1 MSTENT
7 NTTMSRPTENSAG
20 TLDQYKEDI
29 NLLSEIGQT
38 LTSSLDIEDVF
49 ENTYKKVNELMDAN
63 VFLIGLLDEANKDIV
78 FRYIIEEGERLPEAR
93 QSLEDKERLGI
104 WVANNK
110 KEAIV
115 LDMEVDYPK
124 YTGQVASQPKV
135 GKQPESVIYMP
146 IMDGDSLLGIFS
158 VQSFTQNA
166 YTDYH
171 VNILRNIGV
180 YMGIAVKNASNY
192 RNIESQ
198 VEKRTA
204 QLEAQK
210 QALQKAHKDTNILNA
225 IGQQL
230 ISTLDIEEVFSSLH
244 ENVNRLMD
252 AACFGIRLYDPERA
266 VIDYKYEYERG
277 ERHPPGQVSMDTSN
291 NYSVWCVENK
301 EAIFINDNSTEYVKY
316 VDEVHVVTG
325 DFPYSLIFQPLL
337 KGEEILGVITVQSFE
352 KNAFTQRHL
361 DILNTLASYT
371 VIALSNATVYETME
385 HKVSERTLELEK
397 QSKDVILLSE
407 MGQKITAHLSVEKII
422 EEINT
427 NINQVMPVE
436 SMGVGL
442 VDKEQNIIEFPGYIE
457 KGEILEGARYNL
469 ADNQYLSVKCF
480 NSGESILINDYFG
493 EYMSDSDLDTDTK
506 GDSTNSIIYLPLSV
520 KDQKLGVITVQSF
533 KTNAYTNYHMN
544 FLKNLG
550 VFVGIALENAQL
562 YSGLEDLV
570 EERTS
575 EVVKQ
580 KEEIEQTHKN
590 AQLLNNIGKELI
602 STVDLKSIFDGLH
615 HNIGQLMDATI
626 FGIRLYNKD
635 RNVISYKY
643 EIENGELQA
652 EDVEV
657 PMSADNNYSVWCVK
671 NRTPIFI
678 NDNSTEYVRYVDEVH
693 VVQGEFPYSLI
704 FQPLIKGDEVLGVI
718 TVQSYEKD
726 AYTKYHLSIL
736 EALAS
741 YSVIALNNASMIEEL
756 EERVQHRTSMITEQK
771 EIIEEKNKN
780 ITDSIKYAQRIQK
793 AILPDMEKIKHSF
806 EDAFVIFQP
815 KDIVSGDFY
824 WFEELENKVLF
835 AVVDCTGHG
844 VPGAFMSLIGSNALK
859 KIVIEQGVNTPGK
872 ILDLL
877 DESVSE
883 TLSQNVQHGTVKDGM
898 DLALCAFDKETKVLE
913 FAGAFNPLWIIRDG
927 ELIEFKG
934 DKRAIGLSDSF
945 NSSNFTTQVIKLE
958 HGDQL
963 FMTSDG
969 FADQFGGPNNKKL
982 KIKRFKQM
990 INTATSSME
999 QKGNKLLQEFV
1010 NWKGDFEQLDD
1021 VCVIGV
1027 RI

>member
-1 MSTENT
+1 MSTNYPNT
-7 NTTMSRPTENSAG
+7 ASPSAIE
-20 TLDQYKEDI
+20 QYKEDI

-63 VFLIGLLDEANKDIV
+63 VFLIGLLDEARQEIV
-78 FRYIIEEGERLPEAR
+78 FRYIIEEGQRHPESR
-93 QSLEDKERLGI
+93 KSLEEKHQIGI
-104 WVANNK
+104 WVANHK

-115 LDMEVDYPK
+115 LDMAVDYPK
-124 YTGQVASQPKV
+124 YTGHKASQPKA

-146 IMDGDSLLGIFS
+146 IMDGDRLLGIFS
-158 VQSFTQNA
+158 VQSFTPHA
-166 YTDYH
+166 YSDYH
-171 VNILRNIGV
+171 VNILRNVGV
-180 YMGIAVKNASNY
+180 YVGIAVKNASNY
-192 RNIESQ
+192 HNIESQ

-204 QLEAQK
+204 QIEAQK
-210 QALQKAHKDTNILNA
+210 QEIEKAHSDTNILNA

-244 ENVNRLMD
+244 ENVNQLMD
-252 AACFGIRLYDPERA
+252 AACFGIRLYDPEER
-266 VIDYKYEYERG
+266 VINYKYEYERG

-337 KGEEILGVITVQSFE
+337 KGDDILGVITVQSFE

-371 VIALSNATVYETME
+371 VIALTNATVYETME
-385 HKVSERTLELEK
+385 HKVAERTKELEK

-422 EEINT
+422 EEIND

-442 VDKEQNIIEFPGYIE
+442 VDKDQNIIEFPGYIE
-457 KGEILEGARYNL
+457 RGEILEGARYKL
-469 ADNQYLSVKCF
+469 TDDQYLAVKCF
-480 NSGESILINDYFG
+480 NSGEHILINDYFG
-493 EYMSDSDLDTDTK
+493 EYMTGTDQEDTDTK
-506 GDSTNSIIYLPLSV
+506 GDSTNSIIYLPLMV

-533 KTNAYTNYHMN
+533 QTNAYTHYHVN
-544 FLKNLG
+544 FLKNLV

-562 YSGLEDLV
+562 YGGLEDLV

-590 AQLLNNIGKELI
+590 AQLLNSIGKELI
-602 STVDLKSIFDGLH
+602 STVDLKSIFDRLH
-615 HNIGQLMDATI
+615 NSIGQLMDATV
-626 FGIRLYNKD
+626 FGIRLYNKV
-635 RNVISYKY
+635 RHVISYKY
-643 EIENGELQA
+643 EIENGELQS

-657 PMSADNNYSVWCVK
+657 PMTADNNYSVWCVK
-671 NRTPIFI
+671 NKTPIFI

-704 FQPLIKGDEVLGVI
+704 FQPLMKGDEVLGVI

-726 AYTKYHLSIL
+726 AYTSYHLSIL

-780 ITDSIKYAQRIQK
+780 ITDSIKYAKRIQK

-824 WFEELENKVLF
+824 WFEEVGNKVLF

-859 KIVIEQGVNTPGK
+859 KIVIEQQETTPGR

-877 DESVSE
+877 DDSVSE
-883 TLSQNVQHGTVKDGM
+883 TLSQNMQHGTVKDGM
-898 DLALCAFDKETKVLE
+898 DLALCSFNRDTMVLE
-913 FAGAFNPLWIIRDG
+913 FAGAFNPLWIIRNG

-934 DKRAIGLSDSF
+934 DKRAIGLSDSL

-958 HGDQL
+958 PDDQL
-963 FMTSDG
+963 FLTSDG
-969 FADQFGGPNNKKL
+969 FADQFGGANNKKL

-990 INTATSSME
+990 INTATTSME
-999 QKGNKLLQEFV
+999 QKGNKLLQEFI